1 MKILVSDYDRTFY
14 RNEEEIHLN
23 VDSINNFMKNNIFI
37 IATGR
42 SEFDI
47 KRAITK
53 YNINYNY
60 LILNHGATIIKNDKV
75 IYNIPIDNDVKNG
88 VLDVLKYYNFIG
100 MFVCT
105 KENSRASI
113 DDDNLTKIHITF
125 TDERLTNFVKKEI
138 ENKYGN
144 FVNVYF
150 ASQGKSL
157 EIVSKKVGKAI
168 ALNYLINF
176 EKFDVKD
183 IFTVGDDVSDK
194 LMLQEYNG
202 YAINNAVDE
211 IKSITQNS
219 CTSVH
224 ELVKK
229 LSQR

>member
-23 VDSINNFMKNNIFI
+23 VDSVNTFMKNNIFI

-60 LILNHGATIIKNDKV
+60 LIINHGATIIKNDKV
-75 IYNIPIDNDVKNG
+75 IYNVPIDNDVKNG

-113 DDDNLTKIHITF
+113 DYDNLTKIHITF
-125 TDERLTNFVKKEI
+125 TDERLTGFVKKEI

-157 EIVSKKVGKAI
+157 EIVSKKVGKEI